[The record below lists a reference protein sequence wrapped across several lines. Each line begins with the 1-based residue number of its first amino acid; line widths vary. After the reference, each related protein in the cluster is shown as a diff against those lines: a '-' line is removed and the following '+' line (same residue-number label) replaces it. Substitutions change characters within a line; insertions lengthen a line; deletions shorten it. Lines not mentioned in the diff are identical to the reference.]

1 MKNLLAI
8 YQNRLKSINELIE
21 KAEIERIINHSEIKR
36 LEIRKVECQS
46 FISDIE
52 REMILEEKRKK
63 ERFNEAIKIF
73 KGTNATEINPI
84 DVYNA
89 LKIAL
94 EID

>member
-21 KAEIERIINHSEIKR
+21 KAEMERIINSPDIKR
-36 LEIRKVECQS
+36 HNIRKVECQS

-63 ERFNEAIKIF
+63 EMFEKVIKAFTKYSERADIYNAIK
-73 KGTNATEINPI
+73 A
-84 DVYNA
+84 
-89 LKIAL
+89 AL

>member
-63 ERFNEAIKIF
+63 EMFEKVIKAFTNHSEHTDIYNAIK
-73 KGTNATEINPI
+73 A
-84 DVYNA
+84 
-89 LKIAL
+89 AL